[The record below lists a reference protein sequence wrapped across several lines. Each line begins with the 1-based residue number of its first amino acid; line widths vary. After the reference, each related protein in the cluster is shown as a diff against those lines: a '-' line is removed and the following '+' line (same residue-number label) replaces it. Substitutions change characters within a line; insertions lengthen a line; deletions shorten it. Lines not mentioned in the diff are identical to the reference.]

1 MKLTKSKVDKYNKL
15 ADKGKHITIDTS
27 RYGTLVWEDG
37 DYNRKALFASDNS
50 GREHEVDFND
60 IVRVNEENEIVKSIK
75 TKLKE
80 IIRKELNELKPGE
93 SSYREYKKVHKILD
107 NIRDELSAL
116 IKYGEDY
123 SLFQDAK
130 YASKTLKKAWRD
142 IARIT

>member
-1 MKLTKSKVDKYNKL
+1 MKLTKS
-15 ADKGKHITIDTS
+15 
-27 RYGTLVWEDG
+27 
-37 DYNRKALFASDNS
+37 
-50 GREHEVDFND
+50 
-60 IVRVNEENEIVKSIK
+60 
-75 TKLKE
+75 KLKE

-107 NIRDELSAL
+107 NIRDELSTL

>member
-37 DYNRKALFASDNS
+37 DYNKKALFASDNS
-50 GREHEVDFND
+50 GREREVDFND
-60 IVRVNEENEIVKSIK
+60 IVRVNENKAVKLTKS
-75 TKLKE
+75 KLKE
-80 IIRKELNELKPGE
+80 MIRKELNELKPGE
-93 SSYREYKKVHKILD
+93 SSHREYKKVRKILD
-107 NIRDELSAL
+107 QVKDGLSTL

>member
-1 MKLTKSKVDKYNKL
+1 MKLTKL
-15 ADKGKHITIDTS
+15 
-27 RYGTLVWEDG
+27 
-37 DYNRKALFASDNS
+37 
-50 GREHEVDFND
+50 
-60 IVRVNEENEIVKSIK
+60 
-75 TKLKE
+75 KLKE
-80 IIRKELNELKPGE
+80 IIREELNELKPDQ

-107 NIRDELSAL
+107 NIRDELSTL